1 MCFLYQIHINNVIT
15 QMKKKGGLLMFC
27 PNCGTQVDNHL
38 NFCPKCGKPLHP
50 SSSHQIPP
58 NAYQHYSSQSVPPT
72 AGSTGHFNYQR
83 IRMDML
89 ILSIASILVILGSF
103 LPWATESTLGISYN
117 GITGDGGKSAGS
129 GLFILISAVLDL
141 VFALVSFSK
150 PSRKIGF
157 KITILVLSIMM
168 FIMSCSGI
176 AGVNA
181 VNNFYGNVHMGA
193 GLILM
198 LPGSLISIVMSVISI
213 IHSVKK

>member
-1 MCFLYQIHINNVIT
+1 
-15 QMKKKGGLLMFC
+15 MKKGDLLMFC

-72 AGSTGHFNYQR
+72 AGPAGHFNYQR

-117 GITGDGGKSAGS
+117 GITGGKSAGS
-129 GLFILISAVLDL
+129 GLFILFSAVLDL

-150 PSRKIGF
+150 PSRKLGF
-157 KITILVLSIMM
+157 KITILVLSIIM

-176 AGVNA
+176 AAINS
-181 VNNFYGNVHMGA
+181 VNNFYGEDVHMGA

-198 LPGSLISIVMSVISI
+198 LPGSLISIVMGVISI